1 MVKSRYRD
9 IVSSKGEIL
18 TNYIKAKINPGSSS
32 GVYFIII
39 AKVFNGFQ
47 GNNTITTQVKDHLVL
62 DQLILPGINYPER
75 GSRIIIIS
83 LSLHP

>member
-18 TNYIKAKINPGSSS
+18 TNYIKAKINPGFSS

-47 GNNTITTQVKDHLVL
+47 GNNTIRPSERSFSSRPIDS
-62 DQLILPGINYPER
+62 PGD
-75 GSRIIIIS
+75 
-83 LSLHP
+83 